1 MKEMTEEERMLATT
15 ECATW
20 GHDLSPA
27 LVGTEPVGMVCKR
40 CDKSWALAGDET
52 KLEPTGVFSVRTES
66 GKSVEMVILD
76 IHRNGR
82 MITLSAQ
89 DRASWELNI
98 TALGQLPKYQDDPR
112 TSPNPNWPTPGNSVD
127 DDDYDF

>member
-40 CDKSWALAGDET
+40 CDKSWSLAGDET
-52 KLEPTGVFSVRTES
+52 KLEPMRTFTVCTPA
-66 GKSVEMVILD
+66 GKSVEMVILNVS
-76 IHRNGR
+76 RNGR
-82 MITLSAQ
+82 MITLDAQ
-89 DRASWELNI
+89 DRPSWELQVRHLEEN
-98 TALGQLPKYQDDPR
+98 
-112 TSPNPNWPTPGNSVD
+112 PNPNWVEPSNLRPFDEGL
-127 DDDYDF
+127 